1 MISAAQA
8 QQLLRKRMVEIS
20 HTATEAGI
28 LNYGSLVVQPAP
40 IAAVQPDRAVLVP
53 RERALIASR

>member
-1 MISAAQA
+1 MISATQA

-20 HTATEAGI
+20 HTSSEAGI
-28 LNYGSLVVQPAP
+28 LNYGSLVVQP
-40 IAAVQPDRAVLVP
+40 VRAVVVP